1 MLESIMFWLPFV
13 LAAACGVMVWW
24 KGGTA
29 CNTASK
35 VVTFGLYK
43 KGCNKWVS
51 IVSGVVCALMVLIG
65 IKKVTP

>member
-1 MLESIMFWLPFV
+1 MSWLPFI
-13 LAAACGVMVWW
+13 LAGVCGVMVWW

-35 VVTFGLYK
+35 WVTFGIYK

-51 IVSGVVCALMVLIG
+51 VVSGVVCALVVLMG
-65 IKKVTP
+65 IKSAVP